1 MELKRINL
9 CEAEKSL
16 ITCFE
21 INRPVFL
28 WGPPGIG
35 KSDLIKKISEDIS
48 AMLIDLRLSQFDPT
62 DLRGIP
68 YFNSQDCSM
77 EWAPPADLPNREDAR
92 KHERIILFLDELNS
106 ATPAVQAAAYQLI
119 LDRKIGNYSLPD
131 NVVLV
136 AAGNRE
142 SDKGITFNMPSPLAN
157 RFIHLELKADFDTWL
172 TWGIESNIHPDVVS
186 YLTYSKSDLYDFDPK
201 STSRAFA
208 TPRSWEFVSQ
218 ILFSDSDEET
228 RRNLISGTIGDGLT
242 IKFMAYRK
250 ISSKL
255 PNPIDIL
262 NGKVKKIDTKE
273 ISAHHSLII
282 GLCYELKSASENK
295 IDSSLFHNLIDNFFK
310 FIMQNFSVEMVIM
323 GAKIALGKFNL
334 PIENSKL
341 KTLDE
346 FHDKYGHYIHG
357 ASS

>member
-1 MELKRINL
+1 MELKKINL

-68 YFNSQDCSM
+68 YFNSKNCSM
-77 EWAPPADLPNREDAR
+77 EWAPPADLPNREDSK
-92 KHERIILFLDELNS
+92 KHDRIILFLDEMNS

-131 NVVLV
+131 NVLLV

-172 TWGIESNIHPDVVS
+172 TWSIESNIHPDVVS
-186 YLTYSKSDLYDFDPK
+186 YLTYSKSDLYDFDPRIA
-201 STSRAFA
+201 SRAFA
-208 TPRSWEFVSQ
+208 TPRS
-218 ILFSDSDEET
+218 
-228 RRNLISGTIGDGLT
+228 G
-242 IKFMAYRK
+242 
-250 ISSKL
+250 
-255 PNPIDIL
+255 
-262 NGKVKKIDTKE
+262 
-273 ISAHHSLII
+273 SL
-282 GLCYELKSASENK
+282 Y
-295 IDSSLFHNLIDNFFK
+295 
-310 FIMQNFSVEMVIM
+310 
-323 GAKIALGKFNL
+323 
-334 PIENSKL
+334 P
-341 KTLDE
+341 
-346 FHDKYGHYIHG
+346 KY
-357 ASS
+357 S

>member
-1 MELKRINL
+1 MELKKINL

-68 YFNSQDCSM
+68 YFNSKNCSM
-77 EWAPPADLPNREDAR
+77 EWAPPADLPNREDSK
-92 KHERIILFLDELNS
+92 KHDRIILFLDEMNS

-131 NVVLV
+131 NVLLV

-172 TWGIESNIHPDVVS
+172 TWSIESNIHPDVVS
-186 YLTYSKSDLYDFDPK
+186 YLTYSKSDLYDFDPRIA
-201 STSRAFA
+201 SRAFA

-218 ILFSDSDEET
+218 ILLSDSDEET

-250 ISSKL
+250 ISSEL

-282 GLCYELKSASENK
+282 GLCYELRSASENK

-334 PIENSKL
+334 PSENSKL
-341 KTLDE
+341 KILDE
-346 FHDKYGHYIHG
+346 FHDKYGQYIHG
-357 ASS
+357 ASG